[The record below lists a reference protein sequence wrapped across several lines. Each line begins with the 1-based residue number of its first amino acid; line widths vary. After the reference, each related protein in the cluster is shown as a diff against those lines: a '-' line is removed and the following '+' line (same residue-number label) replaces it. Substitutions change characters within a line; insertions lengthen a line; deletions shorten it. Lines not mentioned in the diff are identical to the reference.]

1 MTESWHEL
9 LAAHD
14 ASRDTTRSMAPK
26 HTPCAAVLACSDARV
41 SPSILF
47 DQPAGS
53 LFVVRVAGNIVT
65 PEVRASFDY
74 AVTALGVR
82 LVVVLGHTECGA
94 VGAACAG
101 ATDSYIQPLTTAIVD
116 RSRPQCR
123 DANELAE
130 RNVRAVI
137 ASLGESQ
144 SPVGQA
150 IRSGDVVIEGAL
162 YALTHD
168 RIQSI
173 TDHINPYEAKRH
185 QGVA

>member
-1 MTESWHEL
+1 MTATWDAL
-9 LAAHD
+9 LAAHS
-14 ASRDTTRSMAPK
+14 ASRDRLRSTTPEHAP
-26 HTPCAAVLACSDARV
+26 TAAVLTCSDARV
-41 SPSILF
+41 SPSVIF
-47 DQPAGS
+47 DQPAGN

-74 AVTALGVR
+74 AVAALGVR

-101 ATDSYIQPLTTAIVD
+101 ATDSYLQPLTTAIAG

-130 RNVRAVI
+130 RNVRAAI

-150 IRSGDVVIEGAL
+150 IRSGEVAIEGAI
-162 YALTHD
+162 YDLTHD
-168 RIQSI
+168 RIKSI
-173 TDHINPYEAKRH
+173 THHVKPSEAKRH

>member
-1 MTESWHEL
+1 MTESWHTL
-9 LAAHD
+9 LAAHQ
-14 ASRDTTRSMAPK
+14 ASRDATRSVAPE
-26 HTPCAAVLACSDARV
+26 HTPTAAVLACSDARV

-53 LFVVRVAGNIVT
+53 LFVARVAGNIVT
-65 PEVRASFDY
+65 PEARASFDY

-101 ATDSYIQPLTTAIVD
+101 ATDSYLQPLTTAIAG
-116 RSRPQCR
+116 PAHAPCR
-123 DANELAE
+123 DADELAE
-130 RNVRAVI
+130 RNVRTAI
-137 ASLGESQ
+137 ASLRESQ

-150 IRSGDVVIEGAL
+150 IRRGDVAIEGAI
-162 YALTHD
+162 YDLTHD
-168 RIQSI
+168 RIQPI
-173 TDHINPYEAKRH
+173 TDQVNPSEAKRH